1 MGPIPLL
8 LFNIVLKVQVSV
20 VRKEKEI
27 REMRIGRKDFFKKII
42 KPDKLLDLIRV

>member
-1 MGPIPLL
+1 MGPISLL

-27 REMRIGRKDFFKKII
+27 IEMRIGRKDFLKNNKT
-42 KPDKLLDLIRV
+42 

>member
-20 VRKEKEI
+20 VRKEI
-27 REMRIGRKDFFKKII
+27 REMRIGRKDFLKKII